1 MGNLV
6 VNKPGKSKAQL
17 LECLEKLKDRFKD
30 EMDSND
36 VTLEKTADG
45 YNITGEKHILFM
57 TFWVKSQI
65 KAMDER
71 FELEWETNAP
81 EGRVQDAMREVT
93 KVLDDC

>member
-17 LECLEKLKDRFKD
+17 MECLENLKVKFKD
-30 EMDSND
+30 QMHSND
-36 VTLEKTADG
+36 VTLEKTSDG
-45 YNITGEKHILFM
+45 YNITGEKKILFM

-65 KAMDER
+65 KAMDEK

-81 EGRVQDAMREVT
+81 EGRVEDAMREVT